1 HGVNQYR
8 NPWSDGPEYIT
19 QCPIQ
24 PGGKFKQSVVLTQE
38 EGTLWWH
45 AHSDWTRVTVYGAIV
60 IYPRN
65 GTSYPFPKP
74 DADLPII
81 FGGDPTL
88 SDAITI
94 NGQPG
99 DLYECSKEDTFK
111 LVVDYDKTY
120 LLRLINAALE
130 DILFVSVT
138 GHQLT
143 VVGTDGCYSK
153 PFTSDYIA
161 ISPGQTIDVLLHANQ
176 TLNHYYMSAKFY
188 SANRRDTINPTTATA
203 IIQYAGNYT
212 PPSNMPLPWLPS
224 VNDTRSSV
232 DFTTCFRS
240 LANKQYPVDVP
251 LKVDTF
257 LFITVSMNI
266 LPCRPNDTCVGPE
279 GSRLASSLN
288 NISFV
293 APTSVDILEAYYD
306 KINKVYGDDFP
317 SNPPVWFNFTS
328 ENISA
333 AYQVPSMGTKVKVLE
348 YNSTVELV
356 FQGTNLLAPGVD
368 HPMHLHGTNY
378 YVVGSG
384 YGNFDKEKDPLKYNL
399 KDPPRQNT
407 IAVPRNGWAAIRF
420 RASNPGVWFMHCHL
434 ERHLTWGMDMISTL
448 AAGIL
453 TRHQSRLSS
462 ASFRSSILHP
472 AQPDYIPIYQ
482 SLILPL
488 VKEASYTR
496 LCKENEILT
505 VNEEFPGP
513 TLYVHKGD
521 TIIVD
526 VINHSPHNI
535 TLHWHGV
542 AQPRNPWA
550 DGPEYITQCPVQ
562 PGGRFSQRV
571 EFSDEEGTLWWHA
584 HSEWT
589 RATVHGAI
597 VVRPKIGCTYPFP
610 KPHAEVPIIFGEWWK
625 NGVLETY
632 TEFLHSGGDPNASDA
647 ITINGQPGDLFP
659 CSKSDTFRLNVDH
672 GKTYLLRLVNAVLQD
687 MIFFGIDGH
696 QLTVVGTD
704 GSYVKPFKSSYI
716 TISPGQTFDVLLQAL
731 PHSSSSASAFASS
744 SPSKLQEYYMAAKVY
759 SSNPLALFDNTTA
772 TAILH
777 YNHQN
782 PQVSS
787 RPLNTR
793 QLAPQLPYLP
803 DVNDTNASVSFTD
816 RLRSLAP
823 GSNHFPRKISTKLF
837 FTLSIN
843 AQPCPNNSCPGGP
856 NGMRLASSINNV
868 SFVSPK
874 SIDILSAYYNNVEGV
889 FKQNF
894 PHKPKNANV
903 DFAGAPPLEA
913 MAASFGTKARVIR
926 YNSTVEVVLQGTNL
940 AFGVDHPIHFHGMN
954 VYMVGWGFG
963 NFNVTRDPLS
973 YNLVDPPFV
982 NTVAVPRN
990 GWVVVRFKAS
1000 NPGVWLMHCHLERH
1014 QTWGMG
1020 MVFIVKNGRGR
1031 NAQMLPPPPD
1041 MPPC

>member
-1 HGVNQYR
+1 MNRHGVNQYR

-111 LVVDYDKTY
+111 LVVDYSKTY

-153 PFTSDYIA
+153 PFTSNYIA

-176 TLNHYYMSAKFY
+176 TLSNYYMSAKFY
-188 SANRRDTINPTTATA
+188 SVNRRDTINPTTATA

-232 DFTTCFRS
+232 DFTARFRS

-266 LPCRPNDTCVGPE
+266 LPCRTNDTCVGPE

-306 KINKVYGDDFP
+306 KINKVYGEDFP

-333 AYQVPSMGTKVKVLE
+333 AYQVPSVGTKVKVLE

-420 RASNPGVWFMHCHL
+420 RASNPGVCFSIHSSVSL
-434 ERHLTWGMDMISTL
+434 ASSTPPRHT
-448 AAGIL
+448 
-453 TRHQSRLSS
+453 
-462 ASFRSSILHP
+462 FV
-472 AQPDYIPIYQ
+472 
-482 SLILPL
+482 

-496 LCKENEILT
+496 LCKENQILT
-505 VNEEFPGP
+505 VNGEFPGP
-513 TLYVHKGD
+513 TLYVRKGD

-659 CSKSDTFRLNVDH
+659 CSKTDTFRLNVDH

-731 PHSSSSASAFASS
+731 PRSSSSASS

-816 RLRSLAP
+816 RLRSLSPA
-823 GSNHFPRKISTKLF
+823 SDHLPRKISTKLF

-889 FKQNF
+889 FKRNF
-894 PHKPKNANV
+894 PHKPKNADV

-913 MAASFGTKARVIR
+913 MATSFGTKARVIR

-940 AFGVDHPIHFHGMN
+940 AFGVDHPIHFHGMS

-963 NFNVTRDPLS
+963 NFNETRDPLS

-1014 QTWGMG
+1014 HTWGMG